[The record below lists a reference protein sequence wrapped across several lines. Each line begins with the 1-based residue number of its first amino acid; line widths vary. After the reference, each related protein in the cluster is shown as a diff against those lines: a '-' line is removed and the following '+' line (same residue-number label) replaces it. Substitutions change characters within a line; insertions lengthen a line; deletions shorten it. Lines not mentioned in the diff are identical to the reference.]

1 MPRKCY
7 AGFTLALHWAGA
19 SLVLITMPTLTANGI
34 RIAFDTAG
42 DAKSTPVLL
51 LHGLGMQLTSWP
63 DEFVDGLVELGF
75 YVIRFDHRDC
85 GLSTKF
91 DRAGKPNLVSN
102 WLRRW
107 LRGWL
112 RGWLTSHLRLPARP
126 VYRLD
131 DMADDALGVLSALGI
146 ARAHLVG
153 VSMGGMVAQILAAR
167 YPQRVLSLTSIMSS
181 SGKRG
186 LPGPAPAVRQ
196 ALLARPDDP
205 NDVDAI
211 IDTAVALQRTIG
223 SPAYPTPEKQLR
235 RRAARALRRCYCPA
249 GVARQMA
256 AIAAAPERGELLRA
270 IQAPTLVI
278 HGAADPLVP
287 LACGEDTAA
296 QIPGARLEV
305 IQGMGHD
312 LPAQLNERMLA
323 LIDANA
329 RGKMAASST
338 PRLFVRQ

>member
-1 MPRKCY
+1 
-7 AGFTLALHWAGA
+7 
-19 SLVLITMPTLTANGI
+19 MPTLTANGI

-42 DAKSTPVLL
+42 DAKSTPLL
-51 LHGLGMQLTSWP
+51 LVHGLGMQLTSWP
-63 DEFVDGLVELGF
+63 EEFVDGLVELGF
-75 YVIRFDHRDC
+75 YVIRFDHRDS

-91 DRAGKPNLVSN
+91 DRAGKPNALWN
-102 WLRRW
+102 WIRE
-107 LRGWL
+107 
-112 RGWLTSHLRLPARP
+112 HLKLPGSP
-126 VYRLD
+126 SYHLD
-131 DMADDALGVLSALGI
+131 DMAEDALGVLSSLGI

-167 YPQRVLSLTSIMSS
+167 HPQRVLSLTSIMSS

-186 LPGPAPAVRQ
+186 LPGPTPAARE
-196 ALLARPDDP
+196 ALLRKPANPDD
-205 NDVDAI
+205 VESI
-211 IDTAVALQRTIG
+211 IDTAVSLQQAIG
-223 SPAYPTPEKQLR
+223 SPVYPTPEKQLR

-249 GVARQMA
+249 GTARQMLA
-256 AIAAAPERGELLRA
+256 VNAAPERGELLRA
-270 IQAPTLVI
+270 ITVPTLVI

-287 LACGEDTAA
+287 LACGEDTAN

-312 LPAQLNERMLA
+312 LPSQLNERMLA

-329 RGKMAASST
+329 RGKMAPDST

>member
-1 MPRKCY
+1 
-7 AGFTLALHWAGA
+7 
-19 SLVLITMPTLTANGI
+19 MPTLTANGI

-42 DAKSTPVLL
+42 DAKSAPVLL
-51 LHGLGMQLTSWP
+51 VHGLGMQLTSWP

-91 DRAGKPNLVSN
+91 DRAGKPNLVWS
-102 WLRRW
+102 WLKSRF
-107 LRGWL
+107 
-112 RGWLTSHLRLPARP
+112 RLPVKPA
-126 VYRLD
+126 YHLD
-131 DMADDALGVLSALGI
+131 DMAEDALGVLSALGV

-153 VSMGGMVAQILAAR
+153 VAMGGMVAQILAAR
-167 YPQRVLSLTSIMSS
+167 HPQRVLSLTSIMSS

-186 LPGPAPAVRQ
+186 LPGPSPAVRQ
-196 ALLARPDDP
+196 ALLRRPANP
-205 NDVDAI
+205 NEVESI
-211 IDTAVALQRTIG
+211 IDAAVALQQAIG

-249 GVARQMA
+249 GETRQML
-256 AIAAAPERGELLRA
+256 AITGAPERGSLLRA
-270 IQAPTLVI
+270 IAVPTLVI

-296 QIPGARLEV
+296 QIPGARLEI

-312 LPAQLNERMLA
+312 LPSQLNERMLA

-329 RGKMAASST
+329 RGKMTPDST